1 MGNLRMDS
9 SFVFS
14 AIVQILILWLAIS
27 LHESAHAWVAGRCGD
42 PTARDLGRASL
53 SPVRHVDLLGSMLFP
68 SLLLAMGLPLFGWGR
83 STPVAREKLRRPVG
97 DDILVLAAGPA
108 ANFTVAVV
116 ATIAILVTLQVL
128 GPDGRDAALQ
138 VLLHLPGVPGAPG
151 AEPASSFPIMFTLMR
166 LASINAAMA
175 VFNLLPLPPLDG
187 GQIVLHLLPP
197 DWAERFSAIR
207 PYGFMI
213 GVLAALGLVPLLLL
227 PFYGILGVVINFS

>member
-1 MGNLRMDS
+1 MDP

-27 LHESAHAWVAGRCGD
+27 LHESAHAWVASRCGD
-42 PTARDLGRASL
+42 TTARDLGRASL
-53 SPVRHVDLLGSMLFP
+53 SPIRHVDLLGSMLFP
-68 SLLLAMGLPLFGWGR
+68 SMLLALGWPLFGWGR
-83 STPVAREKLRRPVG
+83 STPVMREKLRRPVG
-97 DDILVLAAGPA
+97 DDILVLAAGSA
-108 ANFTVAVV
+108 ANFAVAVT
-116 ATIAILVTLQVL
+116 ATLAILVTLQVL
-128 GPDGRDAALQ
+128 GPAGRDAALQ
-138 VLLHLPGVPGAPG
+138 VLLHVPGAPG
-151 AEPASSFPIMFTLMR
+151 AKPASSFPIMFTLMR

-175 VFNLLPLPPLDG
+175 VFNMLPLPPLDG